1 MMLGENHGQALRLQ
15 MYQGGFDT
23 SDWPSHVRDRGL
35 EEFQDPD
42 HANAT
47 MKQIVVGSS
56 LPIARLFQRSST
68 TRQAE
73 GLDIQ
78 VRIMVPENDA

>member
-1 MMLGENHGQALRLQ
+1 MLGESHGQALNLQ

-23 SDWPSHVRDRGL
+23 SDWPSQVRDRGL

-42 HANAT
+42 QANAT
-47 MKQIVVGSS
+47 MKQIVVGCS
-56 LPIARLFQRSST
+56 LSIARLFVRSST

-78 VRIMVPENDA
+78 VGMMLPEKVA